1 MNNNQQISSSVNNLL
16 DVFRKRPDFS
26 VLAASKD
33 EPRIKTH
40 EAIGKIAYLYE
51 KIRNAIDYQEEHLI
65 RKNAI
70 ARMLKRRITSQ
81 ERGMVIAEPLIRE
94 LIRAGYLKNDYFP
107 KKRIPDIERIIQ
119 KYILLIN
126 QLAPNHASFQ
136 KKNKT
141 FNWIISVA
149 SYEIE
154 EYLAPTIRD
163 DALVECMYKIIRPNL
178 DLAQEIP
185 NLEDCDIQIYIA
197 IHRALIKSDQA
208 ILRYHLIYYYA
219 PEWKYIAPAEI
230 PEFANKLPELIVRI
244 EQQINNK
251 ISDRLFHY
259 MKKLSPLFTILKEVL
274 NKYPDNNQN
283 ILSDP
288 RQLET
293 AIRQVCQQR
302 YTEASVK
309 LSRGVV
315 RSIIYIFLT
324 KTVMAFIFEL
334 PYEAIF
340 LKKIKLLPLA
350 INVIFHP
357 FLMFII
363 ATSIR
368 VPAEKNTQKII
379 QGIKEIIY
387 DPSEKEILKKKEE
400 KFKTSP
406 VLNIIFTFS
415 YFLTFIITFGA
426 IIWILKVLEF
436 SIVSAFLFILFLSII
451 SFFGMH
457 LRNNAK
463 ELVII
468 TKRENIL
475 IVIFDFFTLPILRV
489 GRWITRHTSKVNIF
503 MFIMD
508 FIIEAPLKVLLET
521 IEDWVAFQKEKKE
534 EVY

>member
-1 MNNNQQISSSVNNLL
+1 MNNNQPISPSVQSLFE
-16 DVFRKRPDFS
+16 VFRKRRDFV

-33 EPRIKTH
+33 EPRVKTH
-40 EAIGKIAYLYE
+40 EAIGKVAYLYE

-94 LIRAGYLKNDYFP
+94 LIRAGYLKNNYFP
-107 KKRIPDIERIIQ
+107 EKRIPDIERIIQ

-126 QLAPNHASFQ
+126 QLSPDHVNFTE
-136 KKNKT
+136 KNKT

-149 SYEIE
+149 SFEIE
-154 EYLAPTIRD
+154 EYLSPTIKD

-178 DLAQEIP
+178 DLADEIP
-185 NLEDCDIQIYIA
+185 NPEDRDIQIYIA
-197 IHRALIKSDQA
+197 IHRALIKSDPA

-219 PEWKYIAPAEI
+219 PGWKYIAPAEI
-230 PEFANKLPELIVRI
+230 PEFANKLPELIIRI

-251 ISDRLFHY
+251 ISDRLFRY
-259 MKKLSPLFTILKEVL
+259 MKKLSPLFTILKDVL
-274 NKYPDNNQN
+274 NKYPDHGQS
-283 ILSDP
+283 ILGNP
-288 RQLET
+288 QQLEA
-293 AIRQVCQQR
+293 AIRQACQKR
-302 YTEASVK
+302 YTDASTK
-309 LSRGVV
+309 LSRGVI

-324 KTVMAFIFEL
+324 KTIMAFALEL

-350 INVIFHP
+350 INVAFHP
-357 FLMFII
+357 FLMFLI

-379 QGIKEIIY
+379 KGINEIVY
-387 DPSEKEILKKKEE
+387 DPTEKEILKKREE

-406 VLNIIFTFS
+406 ALNVLFTFF

-426 IIWILKVLEF
+426 IIWLLKVLEF
-436 SIVSAFLFILFLSII
+436 SIVSAILFLLFLSII

-457 LRNNAK
+457 LRNTAK

-503 MFIMD
+503 MFLMD